1 MTDFK
6 IGNSPQPIHEQTEA
20 SSEATPVTERSA
32 TPARLKEPDF
42 SKVME
47 GGLAEHLLN
56 QRGGGP
62 SGVNGPY
69 GGSAEAGV
77 QSASDWLLQQG
88 VFPGGEGMSLKQGP
102 MGGVVDPP
110 NEGAPSGN
118 TPIGVGVIFGNTP
131 QGGATDPPP
140 NMGPIDSGPGVLVGS
155 GGMPPIKG
163 QGPQGGGVF
172 DPPNDAGSVNAP
184 MGGNVV
190 PFNSPGGGATDP
202 PPNVSAQ
209 QGMDGGSNTSIP
221 QIKFTD
227 RPETIIN
234 LPSTS
239 FDANF
244 GNLGGDLPA
253 DIKAIGDAIASPSSI
268 PSAIGNAVQSA
279 FGSSSQQNFD
289 PFADPIPGQSA
300 PSSPGDYEL
309 TPYDTEGD
317 PTTEDTGDNPPEEV
331 V

>member
-1 MTDFK
+1 MSDFK

-20 SSEATPVTERSA
+20 SSEATLVTERSA

-62 SGVNGPY
+62 SVVNGPY
-69 GGSAEAGV
+69 GGSAEAGM

-110 NEGAPSGN
+110 N
-118 TPIGVGVIFGNTP
+118 
-131 QGGATDPPP
+131 
-140 NMGPIDSGPGVLVGS
+140 
-155 GGMPPIKG
+155 
-163 QGPQGGGVF
+163 
-172 DPPNDAGSVNAP
+172 DAGPSVNAP

-190 PFNSPGGGATDP
+190 PFNNPGGGATDP

-209 QGMDGGSNTSIP
+209 QGMDGGSNMSIP

-227 RPETIIN
+227 RPEKTVN

-253 DIKAIGDAIASPSSI
+253 DIKAIGNALANPSSI
-268 PSAIGNAVQSA
+268 PSTIADAVKSL
-279 FGSSSQQNFD
+279 FDSSSSSPQQD
-289 PFADPIPGQSA
+289 PDPSAGPIPDRTGQ
-300 PSSPGDYEL
+300 PYRPPGDYEL

-317 PTTEDTGDNPPEEV
+317 PTVEDTGDNPSEEV